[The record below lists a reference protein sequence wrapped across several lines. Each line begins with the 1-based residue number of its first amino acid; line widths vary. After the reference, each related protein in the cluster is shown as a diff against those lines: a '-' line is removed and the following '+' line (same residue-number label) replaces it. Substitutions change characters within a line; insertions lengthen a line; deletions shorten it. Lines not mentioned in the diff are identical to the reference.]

1 MSINYD
7 KKGKQATTKK
17 LLDKVNY
24 SVKEKYGFIPT
35 SVISPVVTEE
45 VKQFLKDIYVESDE
59 SLVDEFE
66 EVLAEL
72 ITDAIGRMEQKFG
85 RAPKSIENF
94 SITDELRNYIDDNS
108 ITKRV
113 VPNDG
118 IAKARGGGFASK
130 YNYSTFNPALADYLL
145 RQHFT
150 EGDTIFDPFSGRAT
164 RALMAN
170 KNKIN
175 YHGWDV
181 SPLTIRINENKIAEL
196 EEEVHPFYNTDSE
209 IQYFLGDG
217 TELSSAQNEFYD
229 GGLTCPPY
237 FNIEKYESADGQL
250 TDYKS
255 YEKFLEHYAKG
266 FKRFAEVIKP
276 TTSMDDFH
284 PFIVVTGNFRVNKQL
299 IDFTGDTRR
308 LAKEAGFELY
318 DEIQHVNNSPFVYL
332 RSRQNEARKMVSK
345 VHETVSIF
353 IKKGNGIKS
362 I

>member
-7 KKGKQATTKK
+7 KKGKKTTTQK

-35 SVISPVVTEE
+35 SVISPIVTDEL
-45 VKQFLKDIYVESDE
+45 KQFLHDTYDEIDE
-59 SLVDEFE
+59 SLIDEFKD
-66 EVLAEL
+66 VMVDL
-72 ITDAIGRMEQKFG
+72 IGEAIQKMETKYGRS
-85 RAPKSIENF
+85 PKSIENF
-94 SITDELRNYIDDNS
+94 SITDELRNFIDDNS

-113 VPNDG
+113 LPNDG

-145 RQHFT
+145 RQHFK

-181 SPLTIRINENKIAEL
+181 STLTIKINENKIAEI
-196 EEEVHPFYNTDSE
+196 EEEAHPFFNADSE
-209 IQYFLGDG
+209 VEYFLGDG
-217 TELSSAQNEFYD
+217 TLLEGAQNEFYD

-237 FNIEKYESADGQL
+237 FNIEKYESSTGQL
-250 TDYKS
+250 SDYKK
-255 YEKFLEHYAKG
+255 YDKFLEHYGKG

-284 PFIVVTGNFRVNKQL
+284 PLIIVTGNFRINKQL
-299 IDFTGDTRR
+299 VDFTGDTRK
-308 LAKEAGFELY
+308 LAIEAGFELY

-353 IKKGNGIKS
+353 IKKGTGIKS